1 MDLDNE
7 EIEATRN
14 LKVKGRYG
22 DVKSIDEAIWRC
34 KELIKPKH
42 INWIGGMNQS
52 AIKILLGNLEA
63 LSDMQDSANREITEL
78 KKQNRELIDEYHKKV
93 QEVIDLEQDIKI
105 LQDDFEDKRLVYIDT
120 PEFQDS
126 YISKQ
131 KIKDKIEEFKSENY
145 QIALDSE
152 VAFDTGIMKNNLKIQ
167 VLEELLQESENNK
180 ILRIL

>member
-14 LKVKGRYG
+14 LKVKGSDI
-22 DVKSIDEAIWRC
+22 DVGSIEEAIWRC
-34 KELIKPKH
+34 KELIKPVH
-42 INWIGGMNQS
+42 INWIGGMNQN
-52 AIKILLGNLEA
+52 AIKILLGNLET

-78 KKQNRELIDEYHKKV
+78 KKQNRELIDEYHKRV

-126 YISKQ
+126 YIPKQ
-131 KIKDKIEEFKSENY
+131 KIKDKIEDLEKKMKYEQNEKALIHLHK
-145 QIALDSE
+145 QIK
-152 VAFDTGIMKNNLKIQ
+152 ILK
-167 VLEELLQESENNK
+167 ELLEDK
-180 ILRIL
+180 

>member
-1 MDLDNE
+1 MTKE
-7 EIEATRN
+7 QE
-14 LKVKGRYG
+14 
-22 DVKSIDEAIWRC
+22 EAIEGLKSLSPSENDIETVLNML
-34 KELIKPKH
+34 KEK
-42 INWIGGMNQS
+42 
-52 AIKILLGNLEA
+52 E
-63 LSDMQDSANREITEL
+63 
-78 KKQNRELIDEYHKKV
+78 KQNRELMEEYHKKV

-131 KIKDKIEEFKSENY
+131 KIKDKIEEFKNENY

-167 VLEELLQESENNK
+167 VLKELLQESEDK
-180 ILRIL
+180 